1 MSRVTDPVVF
11 GAAYSVYVRIVR
23 LALTEKQVGYRLEE
37 IDIFAPSARLDHRL
51 RHPFG
56 RIPTFE
62 HDGFHLYE
70 TTAIVR
76 YIDEAFPGVPL
87 QPTNPRARARVN
99 QITAILD
106 SYAYRPLVW
115 GIYMERV
122 DAARSGRTPDE
133 TAIAAAIPEARRC
146 LVELADLMGTAPF
159 LGGDALSLADLHAA
173 PMFAYFLAAA
183 EGKALMAEQPAL
195 HAWWLRMAER
205 PAMTITRPSP
215 NPVA

>member
-1 MSRVTDPVVF
+1 VVF

-23 LALTEKQVGYRLEE
+23 LALAEKQVAYRLNE
-37 IDIFAPSARLDHRL
+37 IDIFAPGAPPPEHRL

-56 RIPTFE
+56 RIPAFE
-62 HDGFHLYE
+62 HDGFQLYE
-70 TTAIVR
+70 TMAIVR
-76 YIDEAFPGVPL
+76 YIDEAFPDAPL
-87 QPTNPRARARVN
+87 QPTSPRARARVN

-106 SYAYRPLVW
+106 AYAYRPLVW

-122 DAARSGRTPDE
+122 DAPRSGRTPDE
-133 TAIAAAIPEARRC
+133 KAIAAAIPQARCC
-146 LVELADLMGTAPF
+146 LDELARLMGAAPF

-183 EGKALMAEQPAL
+183 EGVTLMAEQPTL
-195 HAWWLRMAER
+195 NAWWLRMAER
-205 PAMTITRPSP
+205 PAMTITRPSL